1 MKTIFNEAARK
12 GLAVVSMHSYC
23 GDLPLYTDGYHFR
36 EDSQSRRKLIS
47 GIAHGLHLSTAEL
60 YAKNAI
66 LADRPKFLELQNNH
80 RFDPSGRYLVDSRP
94 LTESLRRLARQKP
107 TQATPTENAAID
119 HDEPNPW
126 EDEWFEAKREEVH
139 ASMPP
144 VTTEEL
150 TAAIEKHNVMRVD
163 QYRWARIDEVDESG
177 RVAKAPRKEEAGT
190 KASSSASASTD
201 VQAAGPQDHVWGDS
215 ILKTTQTDE
224 RAAKR
229 AKKDKR
235 IADLKRSENIA
246 AQGAANLRR
255 WEDCSYYSEMT
266 GEVLHDYWNSSPS
279 KDEAESYMIVNQ
291 SDMIGGLAKPKI
303 DHGVRNFL
311 TGLIRGNF
319 IDKGPKFT
327 LYSWDGP
334 WVLAMEVLEVV
345 NRIKR
350 VGLGLG
356 TLLEVMYHDN
366 KGRFSYRG
374 PMTRLVSLLFLF
386 M

>member
-36 EDSQSRRKLIS
+36 EDSQSRRKLIA
-47 GIAHGLHLSTAEL
+47 GIAHGLHLTTAEL

-80 RFDPSGRYLVDSRP
+80 RFDPSGRYLVDSRS

-107 TQATPTENAAID
+107 TQATPTENAAIN
-119 HDEPNPW
+119 HDEPNPR
-126 EDEWFEAKREEVH
+126 EDEWFEVKREEVH

-150 TAAIEKHNVMRVD
+150 TAAIEKHQVMRVD
-163 QYRWARIDEVDESG
+163 QYRWARVDEVDESG
-177 RVAKAPRKEEAGT
+177 RVTKAPRKEEAGT
-190 KASSSASASTD
+190 KASSAASASTD
-201 VQAAGPQDHVWGDS
+201 VQAISPQEHVWGGS

-235 IADLKRSENIA
+235 IADLKRPENIA

-255 WEDCSYYSEMT
+255 WEDCIYYAEMT

-279 KDEAESYMIVNQ
+279 KDEAENYMIVNQ

-327 LYSWDGP
+327 LHSWDGP

-345 NRIKR
+345 TALNA
-350 VGLGLG
+350 
-356 TLLEVMYHDN
+356 
-366 KGRFSYRG
+366 
-374 PMTRLVSLLFLF
+374 LVLAWVPC
-386 M
+386 

>member
-36 EDSQSRRKLIS
+36 EDSQSRRKLIA
-47 GIAHGLHLSTAEL
+47 GIAHGLHLTTAEL

-80 RFDPSGRYLVDSRP
+80 RFDPSGRYLVDSRS

-107 TQATPTENAAID
+107 TQATPTENAAIN
-119 HDEPNPW
+119 HDEPNPR
-126 EDEWFEAKREEVH
+126 EDEWFEVKREEVH

-150 TAAIEKHNVMRVD
+150 TAAIEKHQVMRVD
-163 QYRWARIDEVDESG
+163 QYRWARVDEVDESG
-177 RVAKAPRKEEAGT
+177 RVTKAPRKEEAGT
-190 KASSSASASTD
+190 KASSAASASTD
-201 VQAAGPQDHVWGDS
+201 VQAISPQEHVWGGS

-235 IADLKRSENIA
+235 IADLKRPENIA

-255 WEDCSYYSEMT
+255 WEDCIYYAGDDRRGIARLLELKPVERR
-266 GEVLHDYWNSSPS
+266 GRELHDRESIRHDRRPCEAQDRPRRQELPDGVDQGELHRQRSQVYSSFLGWPVG
-279 KDEAESYMIVNQ
+279 ARN
-291 SDMIGGLAKPKI
+291 GGP
-303 DHGVRNFL
+303 
-311 TGLIRGNF
+311 
-319 IDKGPKFT
+319 
-327 LYSWDGP
+327 
-334 WVLAMEVLEVV
+334 
-345 NRIKR
+345 
-350 VGLGLG
+350 
-356 TLLEVMYHDN
+356 
-366 KGRFSYRG
+366 
-374 PMTRLVSLLFLF
+374 
-386 M
+386 